1 MPLQNRV
8 TPSGEIVALA
18 GRGLLTGNRGVLHDE
33 HKQIIRVTQVKR
45 WIACRLEYKGI
56 RRSIMK
62 PRSWTELFFLDEAT
76 AFAAGHRPCA
86 ECRREDYKRF
96 RALWEQRFGKA
107 LTVDEI
113 DAVLH
118 AQRLDGRAK
127 RTYRANLLALPD
139 GTFVRI
145 DDAAHIVWR
154 GELAA
159 WSDTG
164 YTKRRAIGGPL
175 EVEVLTPASIV
186 EIFRAGYAPAVHP
199 TL

>member
-186 EIFRAGYAPAVHP
+186 EIFRAGYVPAVHP